1 MATNRLFNSKRCL
14 MTLNRK
20 YLLPEVKME
29 RQLFRIKVWR
39 TRSFLMLIE
48 TGKSQLLYVLKAR
61 KLVLSLSVKMMLFLS
76 F

>member
-1 MATNRLFNSKRCL
+1 

-48 TGKSQLLYVLKAR
+48 TGKSQLLYALKAR